1 MDELRNVE
9 NTLQGK
15 SNSASNLYR
24 KTVRRRA
31 EIVFLRQEIVAHF
44 VAEIGQRD
52 DSGSRASSRTR
63 QCAV

>member
-31 EIVFLRQEIVAHF
+31 EIVFSDMIWM
-44 VAEIGQRD
+44 
-52 DSGSRASSRTR
+52 RASSL
-63 QCAV
+63 